1 MKTLTSNDVLE
12 IEPHLFTAE
21 ASSLGLPVAYFP
33 AQLDTTLGNGQ
44 PLIRKSWL
52 RDPEGEVYAC
62 EYWQAFGCVRLRI
75 FND

>member
-1 MKTLTSNDVLE
+1 MKTLTSNDVFE

-21 ASSLGLPVAYFP
+21 ASSLGLKPGEWP
-33 AQLDTTLGNGQ
+33 GQLDTTLGNGQ
-44 PLIRKSWL
+44 PLLRKRW
-52 RDPEGEVYAC
+52 REHEGDIQYV